1 VGGRIEWIITGERL
15 AAVAD
20 DWNRLAA
27 QQETPFGRHAWF
39 EAWWHAFGGDGQL
52 RVCALWR
59 SGELV
64 GAFPLLARR
73 HRLEAMVNEHT
84 PVFSPLA
91 RDGAARAQL
100 VEAVLATSLSE
111 VEVDALEG
119 CDPAVE
125 HLIEGAKARGR
136 PSLIEAVHVS
146 PVVEIESDFA
156 AFRRRHREKW
166 REIER
171 RRRKLEREH
180 TADFAPIARPAA
192 VLEELDAALAVEGSG
207 WKGELG
213 TAISS
218 SPQTLLFYRRV
229 AEAFDATGEL
239 RLSTLVVDGRLAAFD
254 LALLYRNRYFLL
266 KTGYDESLRTLG
278 PGLSLRLAVVETCFE
293 RGLDAHEFLGDD
305 MAYKRM
311 FANAER
317 RHVGFRAYRRK
328 PVPAARYLYRRAV
341 RPLLRSTYVRIR
353 GRTPREDRRLWSQ
366 RRLRG
371 LGFGA
376 RVD

>member
-1 VGGRIEWIITGERL
+1 
-15 AAVAD
+15 
-20 DWNRLAA
+20 
-27 QQETPFGRHAWF
+27 
-39 EAWWHAFGGDGQL
+39 
-52 RVCALWR
+52 
-59 SGELV
+59 
-64 GAFPLLARR
+64 
-73 HRLEAMVNEHT
+73 MVTEHT

-146 PVVEIESDFA
+146 PVVEIEYDFA

-278 PGLSLRLAVVETCFE
+278 PGLSLRLAVVETLLRAGPGRARVPGGRHGLQAHVRQRRAPP
-293 RGLDAHEFLGDD
+293 RGLSRLSSQAGPRCSLPLPAGS
-305 MAYKRM
+305 
-311 FANAER
+311 
-317 RHVGFRAYRRK
+317 
-328 PVPAARYLYRRAV
+328 PAAPAQHLCPDQGANTARGPAAV
-341 RPLLRSTYVRIR
+341 VSAPS
-353 GRTPREDRRLWSQ
+353 PWP
-366 RRLRG
+366 RLR
-371 LGFGA
+371 
-376 RVD
+376 RSR